1 LDRSRKGVVEMNINK
16 NLIRLNNTIKPI
28 LTIVLI
34 AFVFSSCGVKR
45 ATVDTVVNIDG
56 GKVITQSYMGNGA
69 QWDPYQMD
77 YGKAQLSISD
87 QDWNKLY
94 KRLDFMKPQVMRVM
108 INTTSAIED
117 DTLNVYKGLDRL
129 LPILEYCQSRD
140 VTVTFGDWGGGMV
153 DSESETISEKNI
165 GFAADYLDFLV
176 NEKGFSCIRYYNMI
190 NEPNG
195 FWSVTDESY
204 SLWKKATA
212 HFQDQLQN
220 RDLTGKVSIMG
231 PDIAI
236 WDSKETNWITR
247 THQDLGNAVGL
258 YDIHT
263 YPSKVTVNSGEYSKI
278 IRAYKQNVP
287 DDTPI
292 IMGEIGF
299 KFVEDEDADL
309 NQENIDRAK
318 AKPYA
323 SVEDSQMFVYEHVYG
338 TDMADALFQTVNE
351 GYAGC
356 VVWMLDDAMHSKEE
370 KHKLKVWGFWNILGE
385 EYFGAEEEEVRPWY
399 YAWSLL
405 TKYMP
410 SESRIYQTE
419 IEGDRAIKAIALEK
433 EGKYMLA
440 LVNVGKTT
448 KNIQINLKDFPQ
460 LEDVKKFIYSEQLMK
475 TEGDHTIL
483 PNQTNLEIEPSE
495 GMELEMTPETLTVL
509 TNFNY

>member
-1 LDRSRKGVVEMNINK
+1 
-16 NLIRLNNTIKPI
+16 
-28 LTIVLI
+28 
-34 AFVFSSCGVKR
+34 
-45 ATVDTVVNIDG
+45 
-56 GKVITQSYMGNGA
+56 
-69 QWDPYQMD
+69 
-77 YGKAQLSISD
+77 
-87 QDWNKLY
+87 
-94 KRLDFMKPQVMRVM
+94 
-108 INTTSAIED
+108 
-117 DTLNVYKGLDRL
+117 
-129 LPILEYCQSRD
+129 
-140 VTVTFGDWGGGMV
+140 
-153 DSESETISEKNI
+153 
-165 GFAADYLDFLV
+165 
-176 NEKGFSCIRYYNMI
+176 
-190 NEPNG
+190 
-195 FWSVTDESY
+195 
-204 SLWKKATA
+204 
-212 HFQDQLQN
+212 
-220 RDLTGKVSIMG
+220 
-231 PDIAI
+231 
-236 WDSKETNWITR
+236 
-247 THQDLGNAVGL
+247 
-258 YDIHT
+258 
-263 YPSKVTVNSGEYSKI
+263 
-278 IRAYKQNVP
+278 VP

-323 SVEDSQMFVYEHVYG
+323 SVEDSQMFVYDHVYG

-410 SESRIYQTE
+410 AGSRIYQTE
-419 IEGDRAIKAIALEK
+419 IEGDGAIKAIALEK

-448 KNIQINLKDFPQ
+448 KNIQINLKNFPQ